1 MRTETEEQMENRLE
15 DSFWGGNKPAQAF
28 SSTGV
33 PGKVRSSRQALR
45 VSGNCRI
52 SPARRKWEAAAG
64 GLRSP
69 VMCMVK
75 ENHTA
80 GSGFTPDT
88 CKCVIAGGRGMSM
101 SWPES
106 SHHFHPWTPWVS
118 LSLKTQW
125 VGIFQILHSKTLL
138 ESLIKGPRRSPLTFP
153 TWVA

>member
-1 MRTETEEQMENRLE
+1 MFLINGWCHQYDNMVHSFSLKGTFAPQPGNFYLWFENCSISNNDL
-15 DSFWGGNKPAQAF
+15 SLLP
-28 SSTGV
+28 SV
-33 PGKVRSSRQALR
+33 I
-45 VSGNCRI
+45 SGLW
-52 SPARRKWEAAAG
+52 KWEKWKRDVEPAAG
-64 GLRSP
+64 LSSKAAFITPTPRTLGCCHLSDGAS
-69 VMCMVK
+69 
-75 ENHTA
+75 A
-80 GSGFTPDT
+80 G
-88 CKCVIAGGRGMSM
+88 AQ